1 MASPKERMGGN
12 IMHGYSDK
20 TVPVSFRLPAE
31 VHALIEKRIGGKR
44 SRHQTVNQY
53 IKDRVIYD
61 IKRSHKK
68 I

>member
-1 MASPKERMGGN
+1 
-12 IMHGYSDK
+12 MHGYSDK